1 MLKRRILIALVAM
14 AMLVASVGCGS
25 KKTETD
31 TQNSSKTEVSI
42 ESEGAEKTQEVE
54 TAEDNTDDGQVELP
68 NKMEFKE
75 QGMTYEMPEL
85 FMGDK
90 MNFDALG
97 MGPSQD
103 GLGGMI
109 FNYAPQAAIDEIMAI
124 MNEVNENGGETDMT
138 EEEQMAVMT
147 KFYESEIP
155 FMQIQA
161 YTKDFLKTNKIADI
175 TQLPNND
182 LLGEQDGYEYYISY
196 NNEEA
201 GKNLPEA
208 DQKLFKEGLN
218 TVESIKASFELI
230 PIYDE
235 MAEIKGVSKF
245 PEFTTKD
252 LNGNEVTDKIFADS
266 KLTMVNVWATTCGPC
281 VSEMPELEEIYK
293 ERKDAGFNL
302 IGIVTDGETALEDAK
317 FILDKKGVNFANII
331 MEKSLEEGFV
341 SKISGTP
348 TTVFVN
354 SKGEIVGEPILGGRE
369 KSVYDA
375 AIDEVFPK

>member
-1 MLKRRILIALVAM
+1 
-14 AMLVASVGCGS
+14 
-25 KKTETD
+25 
-31 TQNSSKTEVSI
+31 
-42 ESEGAEKTQEVE
+42 
-54 TAEDNTDDGQVELP
+54 
-68 NKMEFKE
+68 
-75 QGMTYEMPEL
+75 
-85 FMGDK
+85 
-90 MNFDALG
+90 
-97 MGPSQD
+97 
-103 GLGGMI
+103 
-109 FNYAPQAAIDEIMAI
+109 
-124 MNEVNENGGETDMT
+124 
-138 EEEQMAVMT
+138 MT

-196 NNEEA
+196 NNEKA
-201 GKNLPEA
+201 GKDLPEA
-208 DQKLFKEGLN
+208 DQKLFKEGLD